1 MPGTRRRVAEVFPP
15 GEHIA
20 EELEA
25 RGWTQGELARIMGR
39 PLQAVNAIIK
49 GRKAITP
56 RTALE
61 LGAAFGTGP
70 EIWINLETSY
80 RLHHAAPPDP
90 AIAERAARASSSK

>member
-25 RGWTQGELARIMGR
+25 RGWTQGDLARIMGR
-39 PLQAVNAIIK
+39 PLLANAIIK
-49 GRKAITP
+49 ARKAITP

-61 LGAAFGTGP
+61 LGAAFGTGL
-70 EIWINLETSY
+70 EVGINLETSY
-80 RLHHAAPPDP
+80 RLHHAAPPDS